1 MASNAVCVWGNH
13 TSYFILFDTNL
24 YIKRRK
30 NAHITFSG
38 DKIPHKENALVLAN
52 HQAWTDI
59 YLIHSVANRRDM
71 LYNCKV
77 STWYM
82 QNLEFDRWFNLLIYP
97 K

>member
-1 MASNAVCVWGNH
+1 MQYVFEVIIN
-13 TSYFILFDTNL
+13 FILFYFIIFYFALFGTDL
-24 YIKRRK
+24 DIKRRK

-38 DKIPHKENALVLAN
+38 DKIPHKENALILAN

-77 STWYM
+77 STLYM
-82 QNLEFDRWFNLLIYP
+82 
-97 K
+97 